1 MQNSKVEDNLH
12 DNSIELGVA
21 NERKQTDKKRLFLK
35 TTKSQHS
42 MDDTIKKVS
51 EIGYNTI

>member
-51 EIGYNTI
+51 EIGYNMI